1 MAEAIEEPMAAEDGH
16 EEHQPKGTLMVMALL
31 VLLIVGLWVA
41 VYGLLIVRG

>member
-1 MAEAIEEPMAAEDGH
+1 MAEAIEESVTAEDGH
-16 EEHQPKGTLMVMALL
+16 EEHHPKGTLMIMALL